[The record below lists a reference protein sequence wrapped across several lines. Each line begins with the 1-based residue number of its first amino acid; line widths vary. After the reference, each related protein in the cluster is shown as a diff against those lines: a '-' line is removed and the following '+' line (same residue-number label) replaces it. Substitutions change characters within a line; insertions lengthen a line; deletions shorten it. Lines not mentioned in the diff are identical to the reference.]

1 MPRLLSQIEFLK
13 PLFFWFLLLLPL
25 VWFRFRDRRL
35 VVIISRTMILLLVIL
50 SGADPQFV
58 TSQATEEGRIF
69 AYDLSRSIAPAMR
82 RWMEKATEE
91 SLVPKRG
98 DRIFVFGAESEE
110 AADWRERLKGDN
122 SRQDSIRPEKTSLE
136 NLFTKLLALPPAPR
150 NLFLFSDGWETQG
163 SVERLL
169 PAIAGAGLKIYPM
182 VPAEPPSIANV
193 ALTKLLAPSH
203 AKSGEAVSLKVVLEN
218 QSDRVVEGT
227 LTLSRN
233 GQTFKTESVKLNPG

>member
-35 VVIISRTMILLLVIL
+35 VVIISRTLILLLLIL
-50 SGADPQFV
+50 SGADPHFV

-98 DRIFVFGAESEE
+98 DRIFVFG
-110 AADWRERLKGDN
+110 
-122 SRQDSIRPEKTSLE
+122 
-136 NLFTKLLALPPAPR
+136 
-150 NLFLFSDGWETQG
+150 
-163 SVERLL
+163 
-169 PAIAGAGLKIYPM
+169 
-182 VPAEPPSIANV
+182 
-193 ALTKLLAPSH
+193 
-203 AKSGEAVSLKVVLEN
+203 
-218 QSDRVVEGT
+218 
-227 LTLSRN
+227 
-233 GQTFKTESVKLNPG
+233 